1 MNCAWQFYWSTA
13 SHFTARP
20 SNCYGRFLD
29 EPSKMVGTT
38 LTEHVLIVFDR
49 EIQFQDTP
57 DAAKRPTTMRT
68 VLTAQVYSGNPMTF
82 LDKLNQE
89 FHYEYIL
96 RGHRLIYNNVILTL
110 FQIFKVHVVQ
120 CPRKAK
126 SLTIASGVA

>member
-1 MNCAWQFYWSTA
+1 
-13 SHFTARP
+13 
-20 SNCYGRFLD
+20 
-29 EPSKMVGTT
+29 MVTI
-38 LTEHVLIVFDR
+38 LSLEHVLIVSR

-110 FQIFKVHVVQ
+110 FQIFKVRFVHGRQ
-120 CPRKAK
+120 SR
-126 SLTIASGVA
+126 

>member
-1 MNCAWQFYWSTA
+1 
-13 SHFTARP
+13 
-20 SNCYGRFLD
+20 
-29 EPSKMVGTT
+29 MVTI
-38 LTEHVLIVFDR
+38 LSLEHVLIVSR

-68 VLTAQVYSGNPMTF
+68 VLTAQVYTGNPMTF

-110 FQIFKVHVVQ
+110 FQIFKV
-120 CPRKAK
+120 RR
-126 SLTIASGVA
+126 LRASH